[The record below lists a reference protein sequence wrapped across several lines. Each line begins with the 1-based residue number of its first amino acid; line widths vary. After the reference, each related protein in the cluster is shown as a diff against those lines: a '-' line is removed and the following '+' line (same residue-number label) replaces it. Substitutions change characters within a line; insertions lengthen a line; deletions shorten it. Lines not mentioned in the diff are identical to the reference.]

1 MSHLDYYNTI
11 KDINDMIH
19 ENNVRLLE
27 KVCIELNAVDRIDEL
42 KEKFMDSSFTKI
54 KAKKDPNKPKRPLT
68 CYTLF
73 CNEIRDDLMK
83 KHPELN
89 FSEINKELG
98 KKWNELENKQKYIE
112 KAQEAKNLYCEKLE
126 VYNKEH
132 GII

>member
-42 KEKFMDSSFTKI
+42 KEKFMDPSFTKI
-54 KAKKDPNKPKRPLT
+54 KAKRDPNKPKRPLT

-83 KHPELN
+83 KHPKLN
-89 FSEINKELG
+89 FSEINKKLG

-112 KAQEAKNLYCEKLE
+112 KAQEARNKYENDLE
-126 VYNKEH
+126 EYNKEH
-132 GII
+132 GIM